1 MNSKI
6 IIFQNPDDNIKIDMW
21 LDLQNFLLT
30 QNASKR
36 ITINEIQTII
46 LQLKFFSPSDICEIY
61 HTSFN
66 NINRL
71 VNLLEIQCTKKVFLL

>member
-30 QNASKR
+30 QNASNR

-46 LQLKFFSPSDICEIY
+46 LQLKFFLPSDICEIY

-66 NINRL
+66 NIYRF
-71 VNLLEIQCTKKVFLL
+71 VNLLEIQGTKKVFLL